1 MYLYCTL
8 LFEGYTEF
16 SSSYH
21 TIIKVLLIERHLVI
35 LFSIDFGFARQI
47 GDGTDVTTACGSY
60 AYAAP
65 ELISS
70 TPGTVYDGKKA
81 DIWSM

>member
-1 MYLYCTL
+1 MLNVLVLYIMVCRIYRIFFFL
-8 LFEGYTEF
+8 
-16 SSSYH
+16 SYH
-21 TIIKVLLIERHLVI
+21 YKI

-65 ELISS
+65 ELFS
-70 TPGTVYDGKKA
+70 TIPGTVYDGKKA

>member
-1 MYLYCTL
+1 MTL
-8 LFEGYTEF
+8 LY
-16 SSSYH
+16 
-21 TIIKVLLIERHLVI
+21 I
-35 LFSIDFGFARQI
+35 LSFNVFIDFGFARQV
-47 GDGTDVTTACGSY
+47 GEGTDVTTPCGSF

>member
-1 MYLYCTL
+1 MK
-8 LFEGYTEF
+8 F
-16 SSSYH
+16 
-21 TIIKVLLIERHLVI
+21 II
-35 LFSIDFGFARQI
+35 LFFCSIDFGFARQI
-47 GDGTDVTTACGSY
+47 GDGSDVSTACGSY